1 VAIADDDAT
10 KFAESIKKINV
21 KTIPNL
27 RFEHDMNLLN
37 LAIDQESV
45 SIVQFIQSLFKNHDE
60 ERKSLVSHRYLRGLQ
75 AIHQVMSLGH
85 LTLITIVLDMG
96 GDLSSNMHNN
106 LTPMHCAAQTYHGL
120 LSLALMTKQYRICA
134 TQRDD
139 MQATPLHFAATY
151 HITKNI
157 EWLISQGA
165 DLDAQD
171 IQGHTTLHICIMRV
185 LKEPEYF
192 DDYKRIIKSLLFAGA
207 KRTLRTRKKQTALDI
222 L

>member
-1 VAIADDDAT
+1 
-10 KFAESIKKINV
+10 
-21 KTIPNL
+21 
-27 RFEHDMNLLN
+27 MNLLN

-45 SIVQFIQSLFKNHDE
+45 SIVQFIQNQFKAHDE
-60 ERKSLVSHRYLRGLQ
+60 ERKSLVNHRYLRGMQ

-85 LTLITIVLDMG
+85 LTLINIVVEMG
-96 GDLSSNMHNN
+96 GDLASTMHNS

-171 IQGHTTLHICIMRV
+171 VQGHTTLHLCVVRL

-192 DDYKRIIKSLLFAGA
+192 DEYKRIIKSLLFAGA
-207 KRTLRTRKKQTALDI
+207 KRTIRTRRKQTALDI